1 MAICSFPRFSSTGSI
16 TQGETQETRRAGSAS
31 FRFNPIPREMGG
43 ADYKGTA
50 ESSSTNNDAA
60 EETLRESE
68 VLRRKGKNGE
78 HKRKKIHQKYSELFL

>member
-1 MAICSFPRFSSTGSI
+1 
-16 TQGETQETRRAGSAS
+16 
-31 FRFNPIPREMGG
+31 MGG

-50 ESSSTNNDAA
+50 DSSSTNNDAA